1 MWQRQNWTG
10 RRLGKSLRL
19 LRQRYKSLP
28 KNIMFRRGLCGPG
41 RAGKVGRRRFN
52 RHPKRNLQRNARNN
66 KKRALQRCQK
76 NKTNYMTN
84 HLAKS
89 SPITKKGN
97 FAGPR
102 LSKPVSLVAARPA
115 GELTILEPDAANFM
129 EVVPPAQK
137 TFAGI
142 KTPGLTVPMKRLFAT
157 A

>member
-1 MWQRQNWTG
+1 MAKVDLNWAKIREEFENTPATLQELAEKYNVSPGTVRSRKSREGWEKKVQPAPKKKPATQRTKQQK
-10 RRLGKSLRL
+10 KSVAT
-19 LRQRYKSLP
+19 LP
-28 KNIMFRRGLCGPG
+28 
-41 RAGKVGRRRFN
+41 
-52 RHPKRNLQRNARNN
+52 
-66 KKRALQRCQK
+66 K

-129 EVVPPAQK
+129 GVVPPAQK

-142 KTPGLTVPMKRLFAT
+142 KTPGLTAYMKRLFAT